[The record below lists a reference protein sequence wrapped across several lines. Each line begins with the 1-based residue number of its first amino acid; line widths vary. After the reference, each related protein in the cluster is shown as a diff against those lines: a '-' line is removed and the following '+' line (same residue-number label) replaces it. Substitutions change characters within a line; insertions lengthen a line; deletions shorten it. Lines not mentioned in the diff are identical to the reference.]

1 MVKRN
6 LSVKPNPL
14 IYSSGKSTL
23 SLSSMTKNC
32 LYWQKKCDD
41 SNKRKHTKAESST
54 VPVSWRISLRLFS
67 IKSVHSLATCQT
79 GTTRWLG
86 TADSHGVLKEVILGR
101 RYSQYNLVDASPS
114 GRSIRVQ
121 DFVLSMILQTLQSCV
136 WKCWVHFF
144 VLLGKPEVE
153 HVSGG
158 GPRVEAGHTVKI
170 MYLFWLGNP
179 SLDEV
184 TGEREVWESLLRLQ
198 PPWLGP
204 G

>member
-1 MVKRN
+1 
-6 LSVKPNPL
+6 
-14 IYSSGKSTL
+14 
-23 SLSSMTKNC
+23 MTVTSENTPKMSPPQC
-32 LYWQKKCDD
+32 LYLG
-41 SNKRKHTKAESST
+41 
-54 VPVSWRISLRLFS
+54 VSQLLRLFS

-79 GTTRWLG
+79 GTTRWLD

-121 DFVLSMILQTLQSCV
+121 DFVLSMILQTLQLCV

-184 TGEREVWESLLRLQ
+184 PGEREVWESLLRLQ